1 MTLKVSELMN
11 VDYETVD
18 KDQILSDAL
27 KLMRKKGISR
37 LIVTED
43 SKVAG
48 VLSFRDVADRL
59 GTGRTDGISSKTLR
73 ISSAMSYPII
83 SIEPSADIQE
93 AAQLMIEKGISS
105 LVVME
110 NDECKGLLTK
120 FDLLETYKDCQSLKV
135 QDIMTEET
143 YTITMSE
150 RVLSARQI
158 MMNNNFSVLPIV
170 NDDGEVIGVV
180 DDEQLADALAKFR
193 DSVPIKHQ
201 KNKLHEFFVGQ
212 VMRRDPITINS
223 ESPVCDLVE
232 SFKETHSKG
241 IIVVNEINN
250 IVGITTV
257 TDVANAIGQ
266 GRG

>member
-1 MTLKVSELMN
+1 MTLKVSELMS

-27 KLMRKKGISR
+27 KLMRKKDISR

-43 SKVAG
+43 SKVVG

-83 SIEPSADIQE
+83 PIEPSADIKE
-93 AAQLMIEKGISS
+93 AAKLMIAKGISS

-120 FDLLETYKDCQSLKV
+120 FDLLETYKDCKSLLV
-135 QDIMTEET
+135 QDIMTKDT
-143 YTITMSE
+143 YSITPNE

-158 MMNNNFSVLPIV
+158 MMNNKFSVLPIV
-170 NDDGEVIGVV
+170 NDDGELTGVV

-193 DSVPIKHQ
+193 DSIPIKHQ

-212 VMRRDPITINS
+212 VMRRDLTTINP
-223 ESPVCDLVE
+223 ESPVCDLVDL
-232 SFKETHSKG
+232 FKETRSKG

-250 IVGITTV
+250 IEGIVTV
-257 TDVANAIGQ
+257 TDVANAIGE
-266 GRG
+266 GRN